1 MPRIDVKICGI
12 ATAADYDVCATAE
25 ARWIGMVF
33 FPKSSRHLSLEAAAA
48 LANHADSYEGDR
60 PERVALTVDMADDA
74 LDAVIQAS
82 RPDYI
87 QLHGDETPDRAKA
100 IKARFNV
107 PIIKALR
114 IGTASDLDVC
124 SAWNTIADWLLLDAK
139 SANSDMPGGTGH
151 SFDWRLLSPYK
162 GMPNWML
169 AGGLNPDNVSEA
181 ISISSAQ
188 ALDVSSGVESVPG
201 KKDHNLIRSFIHAAE
216 MG

>member
-1 MPRIDVKICGI
+1 MPRADVKICGI
-12 ATAADYDVCATAE
+12 ATAADYDVCATVG

-48 LANHADSYEGDR
+48 LANHADSYAGDR

-87 QLHGDETPDRAKA
+87 QLHGNETPDRAKA

-114 IGTASDLDVC
+114 IGTASDLVVC
-124 SAWNTIADWLLLDAK
+124 SAWDTIADWLLLDAK
-139 SANSDMPGGTGH
+139 SASSDMPGGTGH
-151 SFDWRLLSPYK
+151 SFDWHLLSRYE
-162 GMPNWML
+162 GMSNWML
-169 AGGLNPDNVSEA
+169 AGGLNPDNVAEA
-181 ISISSAQ
+181 INISSAQ
-188 ALDVSSGVESVPG
+188 ALDVSSGVESAPG
-201 KKDHNLIRSFIHAAE
+201 KKDHSLIRSFIHAAE

>member
-1 MPRIDVKICGI
+1 MPRADVKICGI
-12 ATAADYDVCATAE
+12 ATAADYDVCARAG

-33 FPKSSRHLSLEAAAA
+33 FPKSSRHLSLEVAAA
-48 LANHADSYEGDR
+48 LANHADSYTGDR

-87 QLHGDETPDRAKA
+87 QLHGNETPDRAKA

-107 PIIKALR
+107 SIIKALR

-124 SAWNTIADWLLLDAK
+124 STWDTIADWLLLDAK
-139 SANSDMPGGTGH
+139 SASSDMPGGTGH
-151 SFDWRLLSPYK
+151 SFDWRLLSSYK
-162 GMPNWML
+162 GMSNWML
-169 AGGLNPDNVSEA
+169 AGGLKPDNVTEA
-181 ISISSAQ
+181 ISMTGAR
-188 ALDVSSGVESVPG
+188 ALDVSSGVESALG
-201 KKDHNLIRSFIHAAE
+201 KKDHGLIRSFIRAAE